1 MSQKLLMEKRVFS
14 LIYNKN
20 KTKYIFDKKNKE
32 YLKLL
37 NIHYQG
43 KAKKNLNFL
52 LKYKLGL

>member
-1 MSQKLLMEKRVFS
+1 MIKRMR
-14 LIYNKN
+14 
-20 KTKYIFDKKNKE
+20 E